1 MANRDYYT
9 QEGDYDN
16 ASYETEGGFSGNAI
30 SLAGRGDFGG
40 LKYLK
45 GAHRFPGVQLSANQ
59 NVTNATLILKPT
71 YVEQSGTLRIKT
83 NGIKEANTDP
93 FSSSPFGRPLTTAQ
107 PTNNTSVPSVG
118 NTISIDV
125 TAIVNE
131 ITHIS
136 GWTSGNAMAFVV
148 DNNGSDDYSA
158 IGDEALQSR
167 LIIQQSATPDFTPTP
182 SSVAAPTFPG
192 ISSYGIKVS
201 QPGVNVQDATEEQLY
216 FTTRKKQL
224 RVMVEQQTVNVFSI
238 AHGLSYAP
246 CVLGYYNDTGKKYLM
261 HRQIGPFD
269 AGIFIASNTTH
280 VLFSTAAD
288 IISYYYQFIDP
299 LT

>member
-1 MANRDYYT
+1 MANTDFYT
-9 QEGDYDN
+9 QQGDADN
-16 ASYETEGGFSGNAI
+16 AAYETEGSFSGNLI
-30 SLAGRGDFGG
+30 FLAGRGDFGG
-40 LKYLK
+40 QKSLK
-45 GAHRFPGVQLSANQ
+45 GACRFPGVALSLNQ
-59 NVTNATLILKPT
+59 DVISATLVLRPD
-71 YVEQSGTLRIKT
+71 YVEQAGTLRVKT
-83 NGIKEANTDP
+83 NGIKEANTNP

-107 PTNNTSVPSVG
+107 PTNNTSVPSIG
-118 NTISIDV
+118 NTISINV
-125 TAIVNE
+125 TSIVNE
-131 ITHIS
+131 ITHVS
-136 GWTSGNAMAFVV
+136 GWSSGNAMAFVV
-148 DNNGSDDYSA
+148 DNNGSDDSSA
-158 IGDEALQSR
+158 IGDESLQAT
-167 LIIQQSATPDFTPTP
+167 LVIQQSAIPDFTPTP

-288 IISYYYQFIDP
+288 LISYYYQFIDP